1 MSFAPL
7 SLLPTFCQ
15 VATAMSSSWR
25 GQFWFVI
32 SLLGWKGW
40 LLIIVGLLVW
50 AVIDFIS
57 GGSSANGFSP
67 EFNIAVGS
75 LTFYFF
81 QTLIALILAAIFGDG
96 VYCLVWPLV
105 FHIIPFWLTGA
116 FWRWTGFWPH

>member
-1 MSFAPL
+1 
-7 SLLPTFCQ
+7 
-15 VATAMSSSWR
+15 MSSSWR

-96 VYCLVWPLV
+96 VYCLVWPS
-105 FHIIPFWLTGA
+105 GA